1 MDDQALFIGSSRESY
16 RTGRGGRPRASRC
29 HDLHGERGEC
39 GALVAAASEDGQ
51 RRAWEDGG
59 PSGLHSHWR
68 TGLAHGADRGRA
80 RGNRAQAHDGTCRT
94 RRCRQ
99 LWHGLEFHPS
109 RGNELQKKACCRP
122 SKIAP
127 MWHATA
133 RAGKNIR
140 QGLILPVS
148 SSSMKPGSRPTWLQS
163 EVGARG
169 AAGSRQRSRTV
180 TGRQ

>member
-1 MDDQALFIGSSRESY
+1 MTSPIHWISGESY
-16 RTGRGGRPRASRC
+16 RTGRGGRQRASRC

-51 RRAWEDGG
+51 RRGWEDGG

-80 RGNRAQAHDGTCRT
+80 RGDRARAHDGTRRT

-122 SKIAP
+122 SKIADV
-127 MWHATA
+127 A
-133 RAGKNIR
+133 RRRARWKKYQTRIDPARLVFIDETWVKTNMAPIR
-140 QGLILPVS
+140 G
-148 SSSMKPGSRPTWLQS
+148 WC
-163 EVGARG
+163 ARG
-169 AAGSRQRSRTV
+169 RRLAAKIRTV